1 MTWQMAL
8 TFFSPLDWI
17 AAILLLICW
26 LGLTVLIENPPVSR
40 PSMSKLM
47 AQHRR
52 NWMVHMITRQP
63 RIFDSQT
70 LASLRQGTAFFTSA
84 TMIAIGG
91 GLALIA
97 NPDQLAGV
105 VSDLSDSE
113 APRIVWDI
121 KIILILLLLTNA
133 FLKFVWCHRLFG
145 YCHVLMGAVPNDP
158 DDPKA
163 LPLAKKAGEV
173 NIFAAR
179 SYNRGLRSVYFGLA
193 ACAWFLGPQALILTT
208 VVTVIVMLRREFASQ
223 SRAVL
228 LQSDV

>member
-1 MTWQMAL
+1 MAVS
-8 TFFSPLDWI
+8 FFSLLDWL
-17 AAILLLICW
+17 AAGFLLLCW
-26 LGLTVLIENPPVSR
+26 LGLTLLIENPPAGR

-47 AQHRR
+47 ATHRR

-84 TMIAIGG
+84 TMLAIGG

-97 NPDQLAGV
+97 NPDPLAGV
-105 VSDLSDSE
+105 VSDLSQSE
-113 APRIVWDI
+113 APIIVWDI

-133 FLKFVWCHRLFG
+133 FLKFVWSHRLFG

-158 DDPKA
+158 QDPDA
-163 LPLAKKAGEV
+163 LPLANKAGQV

-179 SYNRGLRSVYFGLA
+179 SYNRGLRSIYFALA
-193 ACAWFLGPQALILTT
+193 ACAWFLGPEALLLTT
-208 VVTVIVMLRREFASQ
+208 TVTLFVMLRREFASQ
-223 SRAVL
+223 SRSVL
-228 LQSDV
+228 LRSD